1 MQLYSPTFGLL
12 KAETVI
18 EQIYSYVSDDTKATY
33 KLVIGT
39 DSHTT
44 KRGTTMVTALIIHR
58 VGKGAR
64 FYFRKVR
71 TRPMP
76 DLRMRIYKE
85 TELSLDMI
93 TMLMKLGLS
102 DICAKWPLEIHVDI
116 GQQGET
122 KALIQEITGWITSV
136 GYTVRIKPDAFGA
149 SSVADRFTS

>member
-1 MQLYSPTFGLL
+1 MQLFSPTYGIVS
-12 KAETVI
+12 AETVMKQMRAYI
-18 EQIYSYVSDDTKATY
+18 QEDPNSAY

-58 VGKGAR
+58 IGRGAR
-64 FYFRKVR
+64 FFFRKLR

-85 TELSLDMI
+85 TELSLELI
-93 TMLMKLGLS
+93 QSLMSSGLDELS
-102 DICAKWPLEIHVDI
+102 AEWPLEIHADI
-116 GQQGET
+116 GRHGET

-136 GYTVRIKPDAFGA
+136 GYIVRIKPDAFGA
-149 SSVADRFTS
+149 SSVADRYTS